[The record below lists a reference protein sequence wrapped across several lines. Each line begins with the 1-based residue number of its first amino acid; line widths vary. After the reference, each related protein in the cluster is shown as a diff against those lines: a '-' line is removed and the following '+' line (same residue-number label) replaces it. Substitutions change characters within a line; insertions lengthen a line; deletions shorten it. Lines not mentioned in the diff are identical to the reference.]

1 MLKGPFIFLSSAEKR
16 IGKSW
21 VLTRSGRQS
30 VSTPAPIIMPHPP
43 WELIASDVTGVSQ
56 ME

>member
-43 WELIASDVTGVSQ
+43 WELIASDVTGVSRD
-56 ME
+56 